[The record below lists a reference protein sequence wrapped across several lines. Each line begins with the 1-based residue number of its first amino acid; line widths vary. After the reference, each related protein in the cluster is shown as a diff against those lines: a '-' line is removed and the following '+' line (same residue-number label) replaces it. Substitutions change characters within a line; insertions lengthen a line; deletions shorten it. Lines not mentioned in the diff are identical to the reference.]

1 MSFTAW
7 AVKLSRLAAPGG
19 DATGRHPSRVGQDDA
34 MTAYWISVYREILHE
49 AKVAAYA
56 ELAGPALRDAGG
68 TFVAR
73 GLPEQTY
80 EAGEMTRTVL
90 IEFASVEAARAAHD
104 SPAYQE
110 ALAALDGGAVRDL
123 RILPGVE

>member
-1 MSFTAW
+1 
-7 AVKLSRLAAPGG
+7 
-19 DATGRHPSRVGQDDA
+19 
-34 MTAYWISVYREILHE
+34 MTAYWISIYKQIVDE

-68 TFVAR
+68 TYVAR

-80 EAGEMTRTVL
+80 ESGEKTRTVL
-90 IEFASVEAARAAHD
+90 IEFESVEAARAAHD

-110 ALAALDGGAVRDL
+110 ALAVLGGGAVRDM
-123 RILPGVE
+123 RIVPGVE

>member
-1 MSFTAW
+1 MS
-7 AVKLSRLAAPGG
+7 
-19 DATGRHPSRVGQDDA
+19 
-34 MTAYWISVYREILHE
+34 AYWISVYKEIVDE

-68 TFVAR
+68 TYIAR
-73 GLPEQTY
+73 GLPELTY
-80 EAGEMTRTVL
+80 ESGEKTRTVV
-90 IEFASVEAARAAHD
+90 IAFDSVDAARTAHD

-123 RILPGVE
+123 RIVPGVD

>member
-1 MSFTAW
+1 
-7 AVKLSRLAAPGG
+7 
-19 DATGRHPSRVGQDDA
+19 
-34 MTAYWISVYREILHE
+34 MTAYWISVYKEIVDE

-68 TFVAR
+68 TYVAR

-80 EAGEMTRTVL
+80 ESGERTRTVL
-90 IEFASVEAARAAHD
+90 IEFDSVEAARAAHD
-104 SPAYQE
+104 SPRYRE
-110 ALAALDGGAVRDL
+110 ALAVLDGGAVRDM